1 MQLLLIENDPW
12 IASLLCEAA
21 SMRAGDL
28 CMRHVDTFET
38 GLEFLREHSVD
49 VVLLELNLPDEHGLR
64 TLDRLRD
71 EFPRLA
77 IVVLTKIA
85 DEDMA
90 ITAIQSGAQDY
101 LIKEAVSY
109 SLVSR
114 SVRYAH
120 ERKQIELELERAK
133 EEALAASRAKSE
145 FLAHM
150 SHEIRSPL
158 TAILGFADN
167 LLEPKLAPDEVVAAA
182 ETIKRNGQHLL
193 EIVNDILDIS
203 KIESCRFE
211 VESTICSPAQIVLD
225 VREVLEP
232 RASAKGLKLVLDWQ
246 PGVPATI
253 TSDPVR
259 LKQILLNLLSNAIK
273 FTTVGDVRLGV
284 RLIERPVHGPLLQFT
299 VSDTGIGM
307 SLEQQQGLFRAYH
320 QGGSW
325 VSRTYGGTGLGLAIS
340 RELARKLGG
349 DIAVESQPGQGSTF
363 EVCVTTGPLEGVPRL
378 KTAEEGDDPH
388 LVRTTMRM
396 TNIRLGCR
404 VLLAEDGPDNRRLI
418 SYLLCKAGA
427 QVTLA
432 EDGQQAID
440 QVFAAEARGEPF
452 DIVLMDM
459 IMPGVDGVEATRL
472 IRQAGFRL
480 PIIALTA
487 NAMAGVRNQCLAAG
501 CDDFATKPIDRTTLL
516 AVIRKWLK
524 AAPSTLAELMSPG
537 EPLAVSAS
545 GDGR

>member
-21 SMRAGDL
+21 SMRASGL
-28 CMRHVDTFET
+28 NIRHVDTFEL
-38 GLEFLREHSVD
+38 GVEFLRSKPID
-49 VVLLELNLPDEHGLR
+49 VVLVELNLPDEQGLR
-64 TLDRLRD
+64 TLDRLRN
-71 EFPRLA
+71 EFPQLPV
-77 IVVLTKIA
+77 VVLTRIA

-109 SLVSR
+109 GLVSR
-114 SVRYAH
+114 SVRYAY
-120 ERKQIELELERAK
+120 ERKQIEMELERAK

-158 TAILGFADN
+158 TAILGFSDN

-182 ETIKRNGQHLL
+182 ETIKRNSEHLL

-211 VESTICSPAQIVLD
+211 IDQLNCSPAQIVLD
-225 VREVLEP
+225 VMEVLEP
-232 RASAKGLKLVLDWQ
+232 RARGKGLKLSLDWT

-259 LKQILLNLLSNAIK
+259 LKQILLNLVSNGVK
-273 FTTVGDVRLGV
+273 FTTSGEVRIGV
-284 RLIERPVHGPLLQFT
+284 RLIERPAHEPLLQFS

-307 SLEQQQGLFRAYH
+307 TIEQQHGLFKAYQ

-349 DIAVESQPGQGSTF
+349 DISLESELGQGSRF
-363 EVCVTTGPLEGVPRL
+363 FACVATGSLEGVSRL
-378 KTAEEGDDPH
+378 NTIEESEAQNN
-388 LVRTTMRM
+388 VRTTLRM
-396 TNIRLGCR
+396 TNIRLACR

-432 EDGQQAID
+432 EDGQQAVD
-440 QVFAAEARGEPF
+440 YALAADATEEPF
-452 DIVLMDM
+452 DLVLMDM
-459 IMPGVDGVEATRL
+459 IMPGMDGIQATRR
-472 IRQAGFRL
+472 IREAGLRL

-487 NAMAGVRNQCLAAG
+487 NAMSGVRSQCLAAG
-501 CDDFATKPIDRTTLL
+501 CDDFATKPIDRSTLL
-516 AVIRKWLK
+516 TVIRKWVKPTSTNL
-524 AAPSTLAELMSPG
+524 AALRIENNQS
-537 EPLAVSAS
+537 
-545 GDGR
+545 R